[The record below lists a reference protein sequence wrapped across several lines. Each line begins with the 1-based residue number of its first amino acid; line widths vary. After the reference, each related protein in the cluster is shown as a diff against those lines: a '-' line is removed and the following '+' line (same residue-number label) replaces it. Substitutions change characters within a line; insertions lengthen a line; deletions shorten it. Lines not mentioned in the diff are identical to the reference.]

1 MKYMLFS
8 LPLFAL
14 GACIETDFIDDGV
27 PQVLRIASLPD
38 TIAFGDTIDLR
49 ATYFNN
55 VGREES
61 VAVVWSSADAG
72 IFRVTDRA
80 QGIAVATGTTTLRA
94 EVTVDGQAVSQET
107 SVIVGRETVKAV
119 QSRSGTIRTTSSY
132 RLSGGF
138 TITQDG
144 DNLLVEVAADYVAST
159 ALPGLYLYL
168 TNNPNTTNGAREIQK
183 VETFSGAHTYLIPD
197 AQLGDYS
204 HLLYFCK
211 PFSVKVGDGK
221 IEE

>member
-1 MKYMLFS
+1 M
-8 LPLFAL
+8 
-14 GACIETDFIDDGV
+14 
-27 PQVLRIASLPD
+27 
-38 TIAFGDTIDLR
+38 
-49 ATYFNN
+49 
-55 VGREES
+55 GREES

-72 IFRVTDRA
+72 VFRVTDRG

-107 SVIVGRETVKAV
+107 SVVVSRETVKAV

-138 TITQDG
+138 TIAQDG
-144 DNLLVEVAADYVAST
+144 DNLLVEVAADYVAGT

-183 VETFSGAHTYLIPD
+183 VETFMAHTPTSSPTLSSATSPTSCTS
-197 AQLGDYS
+197 ASLS
-204 HLLYFCK
+204 A
-211 PFSVKVGDGK
+211 
-221 IEE
+221 